1 MMLEAVEDCL
11 PAFSLLFYG
20 VGLFAVER
28 DADIHSG
35 RVFRELDLGGP
46 IAKGTLT
53 KASDRA
59 QAIAAAIA
67 LHVGLPV
74 GSLSPR
80 PESRSC
86 DTDSRG

>member
-46 IAKGTLT
+46 IAKGILQQLT
-53 KASDRA
+53 
-59 QAIAAAIA
+59 Q
-67 LHVGLPV
+67 
-74 GSLSPR
+74 
-80 PESRSC
+80 RSKLQ
-86 DTDSRG
+86 SWPLLFHQQWARLL